1 MENNEEAFQRQLALH
16 KENLS
21 SYWSDEQWLLCNFLD
36 NESVMTYFYCS
47 IFYEKSANNEKT
59 KEDLKKMKY
68 MRGLEYILT
77 YSLPDKGI
85 FHIKKQYRTNEK
97 KVTPISIYYVYH
109 GRIYESPSLSRVI
122 SSKVRNL
129 SFSLNDSLNQL
140 TSYLETQNTP
150 PSITK

>member
-1 MENNEEAFQRQLALH
+1 MENNEEGFLKQLALH

-21 SYWSDEQWLLCNFLD
+21 NYWSDEQWLLSNFLD

-47 IFYEKSANNEKT
+47 IFYDKSANNEKT

-97 KVTPISIYYVYH
+97 KVTPIGIYYVYH
-109 GRIYESPSLSRVI
+109 GRVYESPSLSRVI
-122 SSKVRNL
+122 SSKVRNM
-129 SFSLNDSLNQL
+129 SFFLNDSLNLL
-140 TSYLETQNTP
+140 TSYLETQNNP
-150 PSITK
+150 QNLNQ